1 MASSFVE
8 ITFDQIFRL
17 YEPLFHSYGFFTRAV
32 QGLYQR
38 IYQCFDFP
46 ALDTIEDSLRLK
58 SALVQLAYAAEEDP
72 AFAVTAFL
80 PINKL
85 GDLPRIHPIGLTI
98 LPRSYEDEPTFDH
111 GEVSDIEWHVRCK
124 CCLQLREQA
133 CQLVPCK
140 CTLCRPCL
148 ENLIRQSKSP
158 HCPLCSNRSPIT
170 LAVPDQATVC
180 AFAPFKFA
188 CFFSPENCKEV
199 PELAFLTKYAL
210 GERNGRMFSSGI
222 LQAPSTRS
230 GSIVPT
236 SAESVQSFIVSN
248 SSLAGWDC
256 PQHQPR
262 RDRAYRRLAQTVRK
276 VRDALSHADLFTC
289 TFVGTYSGVLEHL
302 RVCPCH
308 KKYRLLFAKKPLF
321 GIRDSVSY
329 DNESG
334 TGPMADLN
342 SLIPKTLD
350 SADRLSRIAGF
361 NATSYANIV
370 GSALRGIIDD
380 CQGGTMELP
389 LPLSSFTNEQLKCS
403 PNASQ
408 IVRSESTSPSRVSG
422 QGDHKDFTLTST
434 ITRQPCVSVD
444 LPSIDEACDYQN
456 TITSDVESS
465 NPSQYPKLF
474 TATDAPPDPSRIS
487 LGYDI
492 NHPPLK
498 TQNESMEIVV
508 PGEFS
513 LSAKPRKPSTR
524 PSTYQPLDQRFN
536 LKPSSMTNSPIRFP
550 PNAALGA
557 PVEYSD
563 HSAGA
568 FHGHLHGGLNIL
580 HNIGLNQS
588 PVLDTS
594 APDLDESD
602 RQGITQQK
610 NTELVQLRTL
620 LTENRPS
627 SRQATPQSSTC
638 LPDLA
643 LHDMLASSI
652 RQSQLL
658 SRSQVYMEPQA
669 SLQESQVSN
678 ASSIHSLVPG
688 MKLCRSELLAPNGS
702 LLRSGIDV
710 HGSTVLGA
718 APIGMNLSQI
728 SEPAKELTRLRALLQ
743 KQSDYSAVKRQVLEL
758 EDSLVRKDRECDE
771 LRSLLND
778 ARAYGEE
785 MARLLYQRD
794 MEIDNMKEV
803 LVAHEIDVERRIQ
816 EALHAKQKELD
827 SYRHLVVI
835 SSRKS
840 DVAELLEER
849 TREVTAL
856 KALLH
861 KQRAPL
867 HG

>member
-1 MASSFVE
+1 MTSAFVE
-8 ITFDQIFRL
+8 VTYDQIFRL
-17 YEPLFHSYGFFTRAV
+17 YEPLFHSYSFFTRAV

-58 SALVQLAYAAEEDP
+58 SALVQIAYTAEEDP
-72 AFAVTAFL
+72 AFALTAFL

-98 LPRSYEDEPTFDH
+98 LPRSYDDEPTFDH

-140 CTLCRPCL
+140 CTICRPCL
-148 ENLIRQSKSP
+148 ENLVRQSKTP

-188 CFFSPENCKEV
+188 CLFSPENCKEV
-199 PELAFLTKYAL
+199 PELSFLTRYAL

-276 VRDALSHADLFTC
+276 VRDAMAHAELFTC

-308 KKYRLLFAKKPLF
+308 KKYRLIFAKKPLF
-321 GIRDSVSY
+321 GVRDSISY
-329 DNESG
+329 DPEPT
-334 TGPMADLN
+334 TGSVTDFN
-342 SLIPKTLD
+342 SLLPKTHD

-361 NATSYANIV
+361 NTTSYANIV

-380 CQGGTMELP
+380 CQGGTTEVP
-389 LPLSSFTNEQLKCS
+389 LPLSSLANEPMKYSHHTS
-403 PNASQ
+403 PS
-408 IVRSESTSPSRVSG
+408 VTSGSTSPARTSG
-422 QGDHKDFTLTST
+422 QEDPKSSSLTST
-434 ITRQPCVSVD
+434 VIRQLCTTVGLS
-444 LPSIDEACDYQN
+444 SIDETCDHKN
-456 TITSDVESS
+456 TTSGLEPSK
-465 NPSQYPKLF
+465 PSQYPRLF
-474 TATDAPPDPSRIS
+474 TTTDTSIDPSRNS
-487 LGYDI
+487 LDCDF

-513 LSAKPRKPSTR
+513 LSAKPRKSSTR
-524 PSTYQPLDQRFN
+524 PSTYRPLDQRFN
-536 LKPSSMTNSPIRFP
+536 LKPSSMANSPIRFP

-563 HSAGA
+563 HGAGLL
-568 FHGHLHGGLNIL
+568 HGHANGESNVHHTPID
-580 HNIGLNQS
+580 ITRS
-588 PVLDTS
+588 PVLANPDPDDT
-594 APDLDESD
+594 DY
-602 RQGITQQK
+602 QGSTQQRGH
-610 NTELVQLRTL
+610 EPMQLRAL

-627 SRQATPQSSTC
+627 SRQATPQSSTF

-643 LHDMLASSI
+643 LHDMIASSI
-652 RQSQLL
+652 RQSQLM
-658 SRSQVYMEPQA
+658 SRSQVYMEPQV
-669 SLQESQVSN
+669 SLRESQVSN
-678 ASSIHSLVPG
+678 TSSVHSLVSG

-702 LLRSGIDV
+702 LLRSGVDI
-710 HGSTVLGA
+710 HGSTVLGT

-758 EDSLVRKDRECDE
+758 EDSLARKDRECEE

-794 MEIDNMKEV
+794 MEVDNMKEV
-803 LVAHEIDVERRIQ
+803 LVAHEADVDRRIQ
-816 EALHAKQKELD
+816 EALLDKQKELD
-827 SYRHLVVI
+827 AYRHLVVI

-849 TREVTAL
+849 NREVVAL